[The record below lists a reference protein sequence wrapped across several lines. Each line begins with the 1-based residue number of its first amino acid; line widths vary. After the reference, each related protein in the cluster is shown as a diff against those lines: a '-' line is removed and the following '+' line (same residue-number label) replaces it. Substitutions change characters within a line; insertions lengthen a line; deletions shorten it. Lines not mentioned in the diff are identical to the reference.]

1 MMNKQLKII
10 LCIVLVIAVTLMI
23 LCGLHLADLRA
34 QLRDTGVQLSESRN
48 TCESIDSHKRLI
60 QDELKGIRDELKEA
74 NQTIT
79 EWADQSVSIQAEI
92 DELRSQIDA
101 LKSGKQ

>member
-1 MMNKQLKII
+1 MNKQLKII
-10 LCIVLVIAVTLMI
+10 LCIVLLIAVTLMI
-23 LCGLHLADLRA
+23 LCGLHLADLRT
-34 QLRDTGVQLSESRN
+34 QLRDTGAQLTESRN
-48 TCESIDSHKRLI
+48 TWESIDSEKRLI

>member
-34 QLRDTGVQLSESRN
+34 QLRDTGVQLAESRN
-48 TCESIDSHKRLI
+48 TWESIDSDKRLI